1 MTWIIKLEFGLLSNC
16 VVLFFIFIFIC
27 KCFPRALIW
36 GMYFWKT
43 FMLSQAV
50 EGILIK
56 HKSLLLVCICISC
69 VDKDLCVSKQVQK
82 KHHKVVRLVHL
93 ALSERCYSTTSSG
106 VSCNSLISS
115 SKLFTDCRGHQG
127 WRAIAVAKGQQLKTA
142 GQQFRNNRKQ
152 MSC

>member
-1 MTWIIKLEFGLLSNC
+1 MC
-16 VVLFFIFIFIC
+16 CAFFIFISFC
-27 KCFPRALIW
+27 KYFPRVLIW

-56 HKSLLLVCICISC
+56 HKSLLLVCICVSC

-93 ALSERCYSTTSSG
+93 ALSDKVLLHYLFRG
-106 VSCNSLISS
+106 NLISS
-115 SKLFTDCRGHQG
+115 SKLLTDCQGHQG
-127 WRAIAVAKGQQLKTA
+127 RRAIAVAKGQQLKTTQ
-142 GQQFRNNRKQ
+142 QQFRNNRKQ